1 MTPEEVLA
9 IPPNVLTEK
18 QRQSYFENGYLLL
31 EKVISETWVERL
43 RDATNEMIDESRC
56 ISESDEKWDLED
68 GHSVENPRLRRLS
81 SPNDHHPT
89 YWEYASQSI
98 VPDIVADLVGPNV
111 KFHHSKLNFKWARGG
126 EEVKWH
132 QDIGFWPHTNYG
144 PCTVGTYIYDCGIDQ
159 GPVGMISGSHN
170 GELFDQYN
178 DDGTWIGCLR
188 PEDADNVDKSKA
200 VYLDGPAGS
209 LTIHNCRMI
218 HGSKPNLT
226 DRYRPLLLNIYAPAD
241 AMPYTHNPLY
251 SKFDQAIVRGEA
263 QRWAHH
269 DGRTCL
275 MPPDWSGGYSSIFA
289 LQQEEDRNAAE

>member
-1 MTPEEVLA
+1 MTPENVLA

-68 GHSVENPRLRRLS
+68 GHSAENPRLRRLS

-226 DRYRPLLLNIYAPAD
+226 DR
-241 AMPYTHNPLY
+241 
-251 SKFDQAIVRGEA
+251 
-263 QRWAHH
+263 
-269 DGRTCL
+269 
-275 MPPDWSGGYSSIFA
+275 
-289 LQQEEDRNAAE
+289 